1 MNQMTITGHD
11 GKMVNY
17 RDVNQFD
24 FQGNY
29 LIMQFADMKT
39 RKVISLADIDVYEYK
54 GQPIV
59 VNTPPKK
66 SKSSK
71 KK

>member
-1 MNQMTITGHD
+1 MTITYHG
-11 GKMVNY
+11 GKIVNY

-39 RKVISLADIDVYEYK
+39 RKIISLADIDEYEYK
-54 GQPIV
+54 GQPV
-59 VNTPPKK
+59 VINTPPKT
-66 SKSSK
+66 SKRK
-71 KK
+71 K